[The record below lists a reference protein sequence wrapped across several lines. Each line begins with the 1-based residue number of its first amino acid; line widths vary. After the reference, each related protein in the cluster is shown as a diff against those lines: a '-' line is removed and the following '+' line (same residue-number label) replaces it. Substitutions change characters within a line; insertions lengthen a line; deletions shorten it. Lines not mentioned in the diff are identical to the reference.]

1 MPLIPPQH
9 LQEQFISTIRND
21 TAMKSNMHKRNKR
34 NVTRQRIHNMVG
46 FRQN

>member
-21 TAMKSNMHKRNKR
+21 TAMKSNTRKRNKR
-34 NVTRQRIHNMVG
+34 SVTRKRIHNMVG
-46 FRQN
+46 FGQN